1 MVIIGFAAA
10 SNNNFRTHECYA
22 HHALAIDYRS
32 ISVYHFL
39 QRCTAVLIIFFG
51 SQILVAQQPMPE
63 RHRDSESGLEKTM
76 EQFYQENGTSPE
88 VDELDDLIRHPLDLA
103 KMSTIRLLSLPGMSS
118 SVARRIRNGIRHH
131 EWSHVSVLCDSLKI
145 AEPLRSYLVLG
156 TFIKNTTPT
165 ISRSMDSTHHLTVV
179 VNSSASTALGSTSY
193 LPTSKNSVSNNSSL
207 QPFDSAISATLRIR
221 VMCMVEKT
229 RGEIEGRMLGS
240 PYDITQRLRISSP
253 FLDAGVV
260 CSKDAFEASLSDFVS
275 GFIRVR
281 PLEGVQC
288 IVGDFLVD
296 EGLGS
301 LTSRSARQSKG
312 SATTASCMRIGGGLL
327 PSTGTLPLRMYRGA
341 ACQMET
347 EFAHVYLRLWSAYS
361 RFSRRAKLDSVT
373 RAINTLDISD
383 MHRTTEETAPYSF
396 VNESSILGGCDLQW
410 SSVRIG
416 LSGMHRYYN
425 RSITSDADGIPR
437 IPTGKYVSAFAQY
450 QLQYSHDFYRSSRTA
465 DDSTRIADNSSISSK
480 ADIWI
485 QTEFVCDSLRRNA
498 VISTLLIDNSRFTM
512 VLRARSAHP
521 FLEIPM
527 ASSLTEFGALRNEQG
542 VYCGVHLRARR
553 SHQWWAYVDVFRSL
567 VPRLYMPVSSS
578 GIELFGECLNDLSP
592 TTSLRARATH
602 RIRTES
608 ERSADLVLRSYREA
622 LSTARVTLDQQ
633 CSRDLRLSMRAD
645 VTIRTN
651 LITSAVSAGSAIGM
665 AIDYSLNSY
674 IRFHARSTLAST
686 DNFATAIYMAETAAP
701 GTLRLVPLYNN
712 GTRST
717 CTVELSPLEYL
728 RIWLRAEITERNSTS
743 SMGSSITETQGPR
756 QRSVFLQVEVR
767 R

>member
-10 SNNNFRTHECYA
+10 SKNNFRTHECYA
-22 HHALAIDYRS
+22 HNALAFVYRS

-39 QRCTAVLIIFFG
+39 QRCTAVLMILFG
-51 SQILVAQQPMPE
+51 SQILVAQQPTPE

-88 VDELDDLIRHPLDLA
+88 VDELDDLMRHPLDLA
-103 KMSTIRLLSLPGMSS
+103 KMSTTRLLSLPGMSS

-165 ISRSMDSTHHLTVV
+165 ISRSRDSTHHLTVV
-179 VNSSASTALGSTSY
+179 ANSSASTASGSTSY

-207 QPFDSAISATLRIR
+207 QPLDSAISATLRVR
-221 VMCMVEKT
+221 VMRMVEKT

-240 PYDITQRLRISSP
+240 PYDITQRLRIVSP

-288 IVGDFLVD
+288 IIGDFLVD

-347 EFAHVYLRLWSAYS
+347 EFANVYLRLWSAYS
-361 RFSRRAKLDSVT
+361 RYSRRAKLDSVT
-373 RAINTLDISD
+373 RAMNSLDISD

-416 LSGMHRYYN
+416 VSGMRRYYN
-425 RSITSDADGIPR
+425 HAIATDADGTPR
-437 IPTGKYVSAFAQY
+437 IPSGRYLSAFAQY
-450 QLQYSHDFYRSSRTA
+450 QLQYSHSSIGNSRT
-465 DDSTRIADNSSISSK
+465 SS

-521 FLEIPM
+521 FLETPM

-542 VYCGVHLRARR
+542 VYCGVHLRTRR
-553 SHQWWAYVDVFRSL
+553 SHQWWAYVDVFRSF